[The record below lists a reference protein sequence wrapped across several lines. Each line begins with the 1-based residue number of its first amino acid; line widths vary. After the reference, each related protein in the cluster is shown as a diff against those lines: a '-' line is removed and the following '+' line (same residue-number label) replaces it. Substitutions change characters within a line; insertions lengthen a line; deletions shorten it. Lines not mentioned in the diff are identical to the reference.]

1 MTTSS
6 KTREISPL
14 TTFSPPS
21 SGRSGSGFL
30 FPAPPSSKTRK
41 RRVRVIHSSPFHVA
55 RAELDVDV
63 DLDFDLDVD
72 LRLDLASSA
81 TSSGVVTAVVR
92 LRRASS

>member
-63 DLDFDLDVD
+63 DVDLDVD

>member
-63 DLDFDLDVD
+63 DLDVD

>member
-30 FPAPPSSKTRK
+30 FPSPPSSKTRK

-63 DLDFDLDVD
+63 DLDFDLVD